1 MLAAGGPVTDPSD
14 PWAASGGPVRLEM
27 ELPREAGR
35 GVRIPITLRL
45 VNRSDRPVD
54 VALQGRPPAFDVVV
68 TDRQGRPRWRRLEGE
83 VIPAV
88 LQLRTLAPGEA
99 IVFETGWDQ
108 RDASGEE
115 LPPGDYV
122 VTGRVPSDPPA
133 VFQARPRPL
142 RLLP

>member
-1 MLAAGGPVTDPSD
+1 VTEPGHPRAKPDPS
-14 PWAASGGPVRLEM
+14 VRLEL
-27 ELPREAGR
+27 ELPEEAGR

-45 VNRSDRPVD
+45 INRSDRPED
-54 VALQGRPPAFDVVV
+54 VVLQGRPPAFDVVV
-68 TDRQGRPRWRRLEGE
+68 TDRQGRLRWRRLEGA

-99 IVFETGWDQ
+99 IVFEAEWDR

-115 LPPGDYV
+115 LPPGDYTV
-122 VTGRVPSDPPA
+122 AGSVPSDPPM
-133 VFQARPRPL
+133 VFQAGPKSL